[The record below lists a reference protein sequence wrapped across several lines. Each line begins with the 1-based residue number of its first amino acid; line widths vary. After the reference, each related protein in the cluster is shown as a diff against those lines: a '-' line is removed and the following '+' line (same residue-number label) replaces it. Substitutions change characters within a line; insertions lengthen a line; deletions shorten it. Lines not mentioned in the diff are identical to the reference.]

1 MSRAFVRDDDGI
13 HEPVLRKRPAR
24 TAPSVTPP
32 SDRGTAGFGA
42 TVVVDGGPKPA
53 LRFTIVLDD
62 DADVRSGR
70 IGLTSPL
77 AQALSGARVG
87 EQVVWHRPIGDLT
100 LKITSINYNAEAGEM
115 SS

>member
-13 HEPVLRKRPAR
+13 HEPVLPKRKEVS
-24 TAPSVTPP
+24 APLLVPP

-53 LRFTIVLDD
+53 QRFTIVTDD
-62 DADVRSGR
+62 EADVRSGR

-87 EQVVWHRPIGDLT
+87 QRVVWHRPIGDLT
-100 LKITSINYNAEAGEM
+100 LEIRAIDYDATENP
-115 SS
+115 

>member
-13 HEPVLRKRPAR
+13 HEPVLRKRPAL
-24 TAPSVTPP
+24 TAPSISPP

-42 TVVVDGGPKPA
+42 TVVVTGGPQPDQH
-53 LRFTIVLDD
+53 FTIVLDD

-100 LKITSINYNAEAGEM
+100 LKVTAITYDSDPPKD
-115 SS
+115 

>member
-13 HEPVLRKRPAR
+13 HEPVLPKRKELPA
-24 TAPSVTPP
+24 PLLMPP
-32 SDRGTAGFGA
+32 GDRGTAGFGA

-53 LRFTIVLDD
+53 QRFTIVTDD
-62 DADVRSGR
+62 EADVRSGR

-87 EQVVWHRPIGDLT
+87 QQVVWHRPIGDLT
-100 LKITSINYNAEAGEM
+100 LKITSIDYDSE